1 MPTFIYKGTTADGTS
16 VEESLS
22 VDDRYAVYDHAR
34 EMGHIIVS
42 VAEERHSSFSRL
54 FRMQSIIAFI
64 SRVTQDDVVMLSRN
78 LGAMLRAGLALT
90 RALSVSERQTTSQA
104 LKRILGAVR
113 DDVQKGKSFHESLKV
128 HPKVFSRLYVAMVRA
143 GEEGGTLAAALDTIA
158 LQLEQSSTLRKKIRG
173 AMIYP
178 VIVLT
183 AMVGIGILMM
193 LYVVPTLTATFREL
207 NVALPFSTRV
217 VLGISDLL
225 SSHTVLTLGAVS
237 GLAVGLIALY
247 RTHRGR
253 TAVEWTLLHVP
264 IIGTLVKET
273 NAARTART
281 LSSLLQSG
289 VDVVRALA
297 ITEDV
302 IQNTFY
308 KKILATAATNVEKGN
323 PLSKDFIETE
333 PLYPVLFGEMLAVGE
348 ETGQIAQML
357 DEVARF
363 YEAEVERKT
372 KDLSTII
379 EPVLM
384 ITIGA
389 AVGFFA
395 LAVISPIYSISDSIG

>member
-1 MPTFIYKGTTADGTS
+1 M
-16 VEESLS
+16 
-22 VDDRYAVYDHAR
+22 
-34 EMGHIIVS
+34 
-42 VAEERHSSFSRL
+42 
-54 FRMQSIIAFI
+54 
-64 SRVTQDDVVMLSRN
+64 
-78 LGAMLRAGLALT
+78 
-90 RALSVSERQTTSQA
+90 
-104 LKRILGAVR
+104 
-113 DDVQKGKSFHESLKV
+113 
-128 HPKVFSRLYVAMVRA
+128 
-143 GEEGGTLAAALDTIA
+143 
-158 LQLEQSSTLRKKIRG
+158 
-173 AMIYP
+173 
-178 VIVLT
+178 
-183 AMVGIGILMM
+183 
-193 LYVVPTLTATFREL
+193 
-207 NVALPFSTRV
+207 
-217 VLGISDLL
+217 
-225 SSHTVLTLGAVS
+225 
-237 GLAVGLIALY
+237 
-247 RTHRGR
+247 
-253 TAVEWTLLHVP
+253 
-264 IIGTLVKET
+264 
-273 NAARTART
+273 
-281 LSSLLQSG
+281 
-289 VDVVRALA
+289 RALA